1 MDFKLK
7 KYRVLKIKN
16 QLKNSGLLLFF
27 NSAKIK
33 SNKWILIEKQLKK
46 IKLQYNQIFN
56 KTTSNTL
63 NNSIYKNINQ
73 IVCSVI
79 ILVKPNY
86 KSTEIDIKTL
96 KKDLEPLFVLL
107 FLKLNNKIYTYS
119 QFQTFNTLSHRKTVL
134 NFNRCLDKCLKT
146 TVKLTQ
152 NKKSK

>member
-46 IKLQYNQIFN
+46 LKLQYNQIFN
-56 KTTSNTL
+56 KTTSKTL

-79 ILVKPNY
+79 LLVKPEY
-86 KSTEIDIKTL
+86 KSTQINIKTL

-107 FLKLNNKIYTYS
+107 FLKLNNKIYTYQ
-119 QFQTFNTLSHRKTVL
+119 QFQNLNTLSHRKTVL
-134 NFNRCLDKCLKT
+134 NFNSSLEKCLKT

>member
-7 KYRVLKIKN
+7 KYRILKIKN

-46 IKLQYNQIFN
+46 LKLQYNQIFN
-56 KTTSNTL
+56 KTTSKTL

-86 KSTEIDIKTL
+86 KSTQINIKSL

-107 FLKLNNKIYTYS
+107 FLKLNNKIYTYP
-119 QFQTFNTLSHRKTVL
+119 QLQTLNTLSHRKTVL
-134 NFNRCLDKCLKT
+134 NFNISLEKCLKT